1 MGGGAKASAAQTSA
15 QATGT
20 GPAPAIMEPPVF
32 KLTAEQLSQA
42 VVYTDDNH
50 FKEAAAA
57 GYVDFGKPWLVQECT
72 EAIANMSVE
81 PLATTLKN
89 YRKEFPKQNET
100 KTKHTIST
108 PLPAGAGDK
117 LAAQILKSFEPP
129 EMLMATNSNQQ
140 ISNVVKGVGSVL
152 FLQGY
157 AESCRTIGTESLM
170 MGTLYA
176 VHTGNMLIHPASCKG
191 YVEWCVKHSGRGPA
205 QIPLKKILASL
216 REGKVR
222 VGDEQFML
230 STMVAQPGSIYWD
243 PAGWLVARKA
253 DNLCSVA
260 LRKSFVVMASYSME
274 ELSAHVSLQPVAE
287 ARGIQEREILK
298 EIVHARLPAPKA
310 LQDQQVEKKPESQNT
325 PSPPGALPPA
335 VPPLAELAEQ
345 EQAGASQATAPGQPE
360 QAELR
365 AVAAPSPD
373 SPALVELAEAA
384 WAA

>member
-1 MGGGAKASAAQTSA
+1 
-15 QATGT
+15 
-20 GPAPAIMEPPVF
+20 
-32 KLTAEQLSQA
+32 
-42 VVYTDDNH
+42 
-50 FKEAAAA
+50 
-57 GYVDFGKPWLVQECT
+57 
-72 EAIANMSVE
+72 
-81 PLATTLKN
+81 
-89 YRKEFPKQNET
+89 
-100 KTKHTIST
+100 
-108 PLPAGAGDK
+108 
-117 LAAQILKSFEPP
+117 
-129 EMLMATNSNQQ
+129 
-140 ISNVVKGVGSVL
+140 
-152 FLQGY
+152 
-157 AESCRTIGTESLM
+157 M

-176 VHTGNMLIHPASCKG
+176 VHTGNMLIHLASCKG

-222 VGDEQFML
+222 VGDDNFML
-230 STMVAQPGSIYWD
+230 STMVAKPGSIYWV

-310 LQDQQVEKKPESQNT
+310 LEDQQVEKKPESQNT

-365 AVAAPSPD
+365 AVAAPSPG
-373 SPALVELAEAA
+373 SPASVELAEVA
-384 WAA
+384 WAALAAAEDLAGAVAAESAEAEAANEAPEATVAKGKSKAKAKAKPKAKADAGADLLKLLASKK